1 MKNYVVIGASQGIG
15 NEIALQL
22 SSSNQVFGT
31 YCSHQKENTENLTYR
46 YCNVLENKLDS
57 ILFPEIIDGLV
68 YCPGSIS
75 LKPFNRFNEDDFIND
90 YKLNVIRAAKIIQ
103 HLLPNLKKSAS
114 PSIVLFSS
122 VAVQT
127 GMPFHSL
134 VASSKGAIE
143 GLTKSLAAEFAPS
156 IRVNCIAPSLTETG
170 LANFLI
176 NSEDKKTNAA
186 LRHPLKKIGQVKDI
200 ASMAVFLIQENSQ
213 WITGQIIK
221 IDGGLSTLKI

>member
-1 MKNYVVIGASQGIG
+1 MIKCSIVIP
-15 NEIALQL
+15 
-22 SSSNQVFGT
+22 F
-31 YCSHQKENTENLTYR
+31 
-46 YCNVLENKLDS
+46 VLENKLDS

-90 YKLNVIRAAKIIQ
+90 YKLNVIGAAKIIQ

-143 GLTKSLAAEFAPS
+143 GLTKSFAAEFAPS

-176 NSEDKKTNAA
+176 NSADKKN
-186 LRHPLKKIGQVKDI
+186 
-200 ASMAVFLIQENSQ
+200 
-213 WITGQIIK
+213 
-221 IDGGLSTLKI
+221 